1 MAAVT
6 TTALSLGLAGY
17 QTYQGIKNTNKAQD
31 ALNNFKR
38 QDLSNP
44 YENMQISTVG
54 SDALKEAS
62 SVTSA
67 TMLDALSG
75 YDSRAIFGAIPKIQ
89 AATNRI
95 NKEIQI
101 GLDEQVTNR
110 NYAIAGDEVA
120 KRNMR
125 ENRDNMDIS
134 GLGNL
139 LEVGRQD
146 TWNGMRG
153 LTSAM
158 VYGANNIDFTK
169 GLPKVSSVKNS
180 LEPAG
185 IVPYSTT
192 PTATIPTIYNPNN
205 GF

>member
-6 TTALSLGLAGY
+6 TTALSIGLAGY
-17 QTYQGIKNTNKAQD
+17 QTYQGIKNTEKAQD

-67 TMLDALSG
+67 TMLDVLSG
-75 YDSRAIFGAIPKIQ
+75 YDSRAIFGNIPKIQ

-95 NKEIQI
+95 NKDIQI
-101 GLDEQVTNR
+101 GLDQQVQNR

-120 KRNMR
+120 KRNIQ
-125 ENRDNMDIS
+125 ENRDNADLAGI
-134 GLGNL
+134 GNL

-153 LTSAM
+153 LTSSL
-158 VYGANNIDFTK
+158 VYGANNIDFSK
-169 GLPKVSSVKNS
+169 GLPKVSGINNK
-180 LEPAG
+180 LQPAG
-185 IVPYSTT
+185 TVPYSST
-192 PTATIPTIYNPNN
+192 PSAIIPTIYNPNN